1 MIKNKDSLKAK
12 VFNLSKE
19 TNVPNKYIIQEF
31 MFEALL
37 RRISIS
43 KYKEK
48 FVIKGGFLLSSIFGV
63 NLRST
68 MDLDTTIKGIPL
80 TRKNLENIINE
91 IITIN
96 INDNINLELENIKD
110 IRLED
115 KYSGYNVN
123 LKADFDGLR
132 TNLMIDVTTG
142 DVITYSETE
151 YQYKTIFDNEVI
163 NIMSYNFETIIA
175 EKFESILSRNIE
187 NTRMKDYY
195 DLYMFVN
202 LKWNGI
208 DKKELFEAIK
218 NTSRKRNSEGYIL
231 NASKYIELIENDSKL
246 KQLWKSYVSV
256 YDYAKDINFEDT
268 IKAIKVICEVVE
280 LVEV

>member
-12 VFNLSKE
+12 VLNLSKK
-19 TNVPNKYIIQEF
+19 TNISNKYIIQEF

-37 RRISIS
+37 KRISVS

-80 TRKNLENIINE
+80 TRKNLESIINE
-91 IITIN
+91 IITITMD
-96 INDNINLELENIKD
+96 DNIDFKIENIKD

-115 KYSGYNVN
+115 EYSGYNVN
-123 LKADFDGLR
+123 LKANFDGLV
-132 TNLMIDVTTG
+132 TNLMIDVTTD

-151 YQYKTIFDNEVI
+151 YKYKTIFDNEII
-163 NIMSYNFETIIA
+163 NIMSYNYETIIA
-175 EKFESILSRNIE
+175 EKFESILTRNID

-202 LKWNGI
+202 FKWN
-208 DKKELFEAIK
+208 DVNKKELSEAII
-218 NTSRKRNSEGYIL
+218 NTSTKRQTIDYVL
-231 NASKYIELIENDSKL
+231 NANKYIKLIENDNKL
-246 KQLWKSYVSV
+246 KQLWNSYVSV
-256 YDYAKDINFEDT
+256 YSYAKDINFEDS
-268 IKAIKVICEVVE
+268 IKAIKIICDVVE
-280 LVEV
+280 LIEV

>member
-12 VFNLSKE
+12 VSNLSKE
-19 TNVPNKYIIQEF
+19 TNIPNKYIIQEF

-68 MDLDTTIKGIPL
+68 MDLDATIKGLPL
-80 TRKNLENIINE
+80 TKENLENIMSE

-96 INDNINLELENIKD
+96 INDNINFELENIKD

-115 KYSGYNVN
+115 EYSGYNVN

-163 NIMSYNFETIIA
+163 NIMSYNFETVIA
-175 EKFESILSRNIE
+175 EKFESILSRNID

-202 LKWNGI
+202 LKWNDI
-208 DKKELFEAIK
+208 DKNELFEAIK
-218 NTSRKRNSEGYIL
+218 NTSRKRGTIDYTL
-231 NASKYIELIENDSKL
+231 NVSKYIELIENDSKL

-268 IKAIKVICEVVE
+268 IKAIKVICEVIE

>member
-12 VFNLSKE
+12 VFNLSKK
-19 TNVPNKYIIQEF
+19 TNIPNKYIIQEF

-37 RRISIS
+37 RRISVS

-96 INDNINLELENIKD
+96 INDNIDFELESIKD

-115 KYSGYNVN
+115 EYSGYNVN

-142 DVITYSETE
+142 DAITYSETE
-151 YQYKTIFDNEVI
+151 YQYKTIFDNEII

-202 LKWNGI
+202 LKWNEI
-208 DKKELFEAIK
+208 DKKELFEAVK
-218 NTSRKRNSEGYIL
+218 NTSRKRKTVDYIL
-231 NASKYIELIENDSKL
+231 NAYKYIELIEDDSKL

-268 IKAIKVICEVVE
+268 IKAIKDVCEVVE

>member
-12 VFNLSKE
+12 VSNLSKE
-19 TNVPNKYIIQEF
+19 TNIPNKYIIQEF

-68 MDLDTTIKGIPL
+68 MDLDTTINGIPL
-80 TRKNLENIINE
+80 TREKLENIINE

-96 INDNINLELENIKD
+96 INDNISLELENIKN

-115 KYSGYNVN
+115 EYSGYNVN
-123 LKADFDGLR
+123 LKVDFDGLK

-151 YQYKTIFDNEVI
+151 YQYKTIFDSEII

-175 EKFESILSRNIE
+175 EKLESILSRNIE

-208 DKKELFEAIK
+208 DKKELSEAIK
-218 NTSRKRNSEGYIL
+218 NTSRKRGSVDYIL
-231 NASKYIELIENDSKL
+231 NASKYIELIEDDNKL
-246 KQLWKSYVSV
+246 KQLWKSYISV

-268 IKAIKVICEVVE
+268 IKAIKVVCEVVE
-280 LVEV
+280 LVGV

>member
-12 VFNLSKE
+12 VLNLSKK
-19 TNVPNKYIIQEF
+19 TNISNKYIIQEF

-37 RRISIS
+37 KRISVS

-80 TRKNLENIINE
+80 TRKNLESIINE

-96 INDNINLELENIKD
+96 MDDNIDFKIENIKD

-115 KYSGYNVN
+115 EYSGYNVN
-123 LKADFDGLR
+123 LKANFDGLV

-151 YQYKTIFDNEVI
+151 YKYKTIFDNEII
-163 NIMSYNFETIIA
+163 NIMSYNYETIIA
-175 EKFESILSRNIE
+175 EKFESILTRNID

-202 LKWNGI
+202 FKWN
-208 DKKELFEAIK
+208 DVNKKELLEAII
-218 NTSRKRNSEGYIL
+218 NTATKRQTIDYVL
-231 NASKYIELIENDSKL
+231 NANKYIKLIENDNKL
-246 KQLWKSYVSV
+246 KQLWNSYVSV
-256 YDYAKDINFEDT
+256 YSYAKDINFEDT
-268 IKAIKVICEVVE
+268 IKAIKIICDIVEFIEV
-280 LVEV
+280 

>member
-1 MIKNKDSLKAK
+1 
-12 VFNLSKE
+12 
-19 TNVPNKYIIQEF
+19 

-37 RRISIS
+37 RKISIS

-68 MDLDTTIKGIPL
+68 MDLDATIKGIPL
-80 TRKNLENIINE
+80 TKENLGNIMIE

-96 INDNINLELENIKD
+96 INDNINFELESIKD

-115 KYSGYNVN
+115 EYSGYCVN

-163 NIMSYNFETIIA
+163 NIMSYNYETVIA

-202 LKWNGI
+202 LKWNDI
-208 DKKELFEAIK
+208 DKNELFEAIK
-218 NTSRKRNSEGYIL
+218 NTSRKRGSVDYIL
-231 NASKYIELIENDSKL
+231 NVSKYIELIENDSKL
-246 KQLWKSYVSV
+246 KKLWKSYVSV
-256 YDYAKDINFEDT
+256 YDYAKRYKFWRYY
-268 IKAIKVICEVVE
+268 
-280 LVEV
+280 

>member
-12 VFNLSKE
+12 VSNLSKE
-19 TNVPNKYIIQEF
+19 TNIPNKYIIQEF

-68 MDLDTTIKGIPL
+68 MDLDTTIKGMPL
-80 TRKNLENIINE
+80 TRENLENIINE

-96 INDNINLELENIKD
+96 INDNINFELENIKD
-110 IRLED
+110 IRLEAE
-115 KYSGYNVN
+115 YSGYNVN
-123 LKADFDGLR
+123 LRADFDGLI
-132 TNLMIDVTTG
+132 TNLIIDVTTG

-175 EKFESILSRNIE
+175 EKFETILSRNID

-202 LKWNGI
+202 LKWNDI
-208 DKKELFEAIK
+208 DKKELLEAIK
-218 NTSRKRNSEGYIL
+218 NTSRKRKSIEYIL
-231 NASKYIELIENDSKL
+231 NASKYIELIEDDNRL
-246 KQLWKSYVSV
+246 KQLWKGYISV
-256 YDYAKDINFEDT
+256 YDYAKDISFEDV
-268 IKAIKVICEVVE
+268 IKAIKAVCDVVE
-280 LVEV
+280 LVGV

>member
-12 VFNLSKE
+12 VSNLSKE
-19 TNVPNKYIIQEF
+19 ANIPNKYIIQEF

-68 MDLDTTIKGIPL
+68 MDLDTTITGIPL
-80 TRKNLENIINE
+80 TREKLENIINE

-96 INDNINLELENIKD
+96 INDNINFELENIKD

-115 KYSGYNVN
+115 EYSGYNVN
-123 LKADFDGLR
+123 LKVDFDGLK
-132 TNLMIDVTTG
+132 TNLMMDVTTG
-142 DVITYSETE
+142 DVITYGETE
-151 YQYKTIFDNEVI
+151 YQYKTIFDSEII

-175 EKFESILSRNIE
+175 EKFETILSRNIE

-202 LKWNGI
+202 LKWNAI
-208 DKKELFEAIK
+208 DKKELLEAIK
-218 NTSRKRNSEGYIL
+218 NTSSKRGSVDYIL
-231 NASKYIELIENDSKL
+231 NASKYIELIENDNKL
-246 KQLWKSYVSV
+246 KQLWKSYISV

-268 IKAIKVICEVVE
+268 TKAIKVVCEVVE
-280 LVEV
+280 LVSV

>member
-12 VFNLSKE
+12 VLNLSKK
-19 TNVPNKYIIQEF
+19 TNIPNKYIIQEF

-68 MDLDTTIKGIPL
+68 MDLDTTIKGIHL
-80 TRKNLENIINE
+80 TRKNLEIIINE
-91 IITIN
+91 IITLN
-96 INDNINLELENIKD
+96 INDNIDFELENIKD

-115 KYSGYNVN
+115 EYSGYNVN

-142 DVITYSETE
+142 DAITYSETK
-151 YQYKTIFDNEVI
+151 YQYKTIFDNEII

-202 LKWNGI
+202 FKWNDI

-218 NTSRKRNSEGYIL
+218 NTSTKRKTVDYIL
-231 NASKYIELIENDSKL
+231 NAYKYIELIEDDNKL
-246 KQLWKSYVSV
+246 KQLWKSYVSA

-268 IKAIKVICEVVE
+268 IKAIKAVCEVVE

>member
-12 VFNLSKE
+12 VSNLSKE
-19 TNVPNKYIIQEF
+19 TNIPNKYIIQEF
-31 MFEALL
+31 MLEALL

-80 TRKNLENIINE
+80 TRENLENIINE

-96 INDNINLELENIKD
+96 INDNINFELENIKD

-115 KYSGYNVN
+115 EYSGYNVN
-123 LKADFDGLR
+123 LKADFDGLI

-175 EKFESILSRNIE
+175 EKFETILSRNIE

-202 LKWNGI
+202 LKWNDI

-218 NTSRKRNSEGYIL
+218 NTSRKRESIEYIL
-231 NASKYIELIENDSKL
+231 NASKYIELIEEDNRL

-256 YDYAKDINFEDT
+256 YDYAKDISFEDA
-268 IKAIKVICEVVE
+268 INAIKVVCDVVE
-280 LVEV
+280 LVGV

>member
-12 VFNLSKE
+12 VSNLSKE
-19 TNVPNKYIIQEF
+19 TNIPNKYIIQEF
-31 MFEALL
+31 MLEALL

-80 TRKNLENIINE
+80 TRENLENIINE

-96 INDNINLELENIKD
+96 INDNINFELENIKD

-115 KYSGYNVN
+115 EYSGYNVN
-123 LKADFDGLR
+123 LKADFDGLI

-151 YQYKTIFDNEVI
+151 YPYKTIFDNEVI

-175 EKFESILSRNIE
+175 EKFETILSRNIE

-202 LKWNGI
+202 LKWNDI

-218 NTSRKRNSEGYIL
+218 NTSRKRESIEYIL
-231 NASKYIELIENDSKL
+231 NASKYIELIEEDNRL

-256 YDYAKDINFEDT
+256 YDYAKDISFEDA
-268 IKAIKVICEVVE
+268 IKAIKVVCDVVE
-280 LVEV
+280 LVGV

>member
-12 VFNLSKE
+12 VLNLSKK
-19 TNVPNKYIIQEF
+19 TNISNKYIIQEF

-37 RRISIS
+37 KRISVS

-80 TRKNLENIINE
+80 TRKNLESIINE

-96 INDNINLELENIKD
+96 INDNIDFKIENIKD

-115 KYSGYNVN
+115 EYSGYNVN
-123 LKADFDGLR
+123 LKANFDGLL

-151 YQYKTIFDNEVI
+151 YKYKTIFDNEII

-175 EKFESILSRNIE
+175 EKFESILTRNID

-202 LKWNGI
+202 FKWNDI
-208 DKKELFEAIK
+208 NKKELLEAII
-218 NTSRKRNSEGYIL
+218 NTSTKRQTIDYIL
-231 NASKYIELIENDSKL
+231 NANKYIKLIENDNKL
-246 KQLWKSYVSV
+246 KQLWNSYVSV
-256 YDYAKDINFEDT
+256 YSYAKDINFEDT
-268 IKAIKVICEVVE
+268 IKAIKIICDVLE
-280 LVEV
+280 LIEI

>member
-12 VFNLSKE
+12 VLNLSKK
-19 TNVPNKYIIQEF
+19 TNISNKYIIQEF

-37 RRISIS
+37 KRISVS

-80 TRKNLENIINE
+80 TRKNLESIINE

-96 INDNINLELENIKD
+96 INDNIDFKIENIKD

-115 KYSGYNVN
+115 EYSGYNVN
-123 LKADFDGLR
+123 LKANFDGLV

-151 YQYKTIFDNEVI
+151 YKYKTIFDNEII

-175 EKFESILSRNIE
+175 EILQTFPIRVDVSILAIIS
-187 NTRMKDYY
+187 
-195 DLYMFVN
+195 LY
-202 LKWNGI
+202 L
-208 DKKELFEAIK
+208 
-218 NTSRKRNSEGYIL
+218 
-231 NASKYIELIENDSKL
+231 
-246 KQLWKSYVSV
+246 
-256 YDYAKDINFEDT
+256 
-268 IKAIKVICEVVE
+268 
-280 LVEV
+280 

>member
-1 MIKNKDSLKAK
+1 MIENKDSLKAK
-12 VFNLSKE
+12 VSNLSKE
-19 TNVPNKYIIQEF
+19 TNIPNKYIIQEF
-31 MFEALL
+31 MLEALL

-80 TRKNLENIINE
+80 TRENLENIINE

-96 INDNINLELENIKD
+96 INDNINFELENIKD

-115 KYSGYNVN
+115 EYSGYNVN
-123 LKADFDGLR
+123 LKADFDGLI

-175 EKFESILSRNIE
+175 EKFETILSRNIE

-202 LKWNGI
+202 LKWNDI

-218 NTSRKRNSEGYIL
+218 NTSRKRESIEYIL
-231 NASKYIELIENDSKL
+231 NASKYIELIEEDNRL

-256 YDYAKDINFEDT
+256 YDYAKDISFEDA
-268 IKAIKVICEVVE
+268 INAIKVVCDVVE
-280 LVEV
+280 LVGV

>member
-12 VFNLSKE
+12 VSNLSKE
-19 TNVPNKYIIQEF
+19 TNIPNKYIIQEF

-80 TRKNLENIINE
+80 TRENLENIINE
-91 IITIN
+91 IITIT
-96 INDNINLELENIKD
+96 INDNINFELENIKN

-115 KYSGYNVN
+115 EYFGYNVN
-123 LKADFDGLR
+123 LKADFDGLI

-151 YQYKTIFDNEVI
+151 YQYKTIFDNEII

-175 EKFESILSRNIE
+175 EKFETILSRNIE

-202 LKWNGI
+202 LKWSDI
-208 DKKELFEAIK
+208 DKKELFEAVK
-218 NTSRKRNSEGYIL
+218 NTSRKRESIEYIL
-231 NASKYIELIENDSKL
+231 NASKYIELIEDDNRL

-256 YDYAKDINFEDT
+256 YDYAKDISFEDV
-268 IKAIKVICEVVE
+268 IKAIKVVCDVVE
-280 LVEV
+280 LVGV